1 VSLSYSACAFFGTF
15 ALRRSEVG
23 EILAKFIEH
32 GRPAHVEHGRPAHVE
47 HGRPAHV
54 EHGLLIDEVGDHVM
68 GETWVVLRG
77 LFAPRASRDDKIE
90 APRLLE
96 AMPATTRTIETWLRD
111 RGIDPVGL
119 PPIGWHFAA
128 TCM

>member
-1 VSLSYSACAFFGTF
+1 MSRSYSACAFFGTF
-15 ALRRSEVG
+15 APRRSEVG
-23 EILAKFIEH
+23 EILAKFIEN
-32 GRPAHVEHGRPAHVE
+32 
-47 HGRPAHV
+47 GRPAHV
-54 EHGLLIDEVGDHVM
+54 EHGLLVDEVGDHAM

-77 LFAPRASRDDKIE
+77 FFAPRASRDDKIE

-96 AMPATTRTIETWLRD
+96 PMPAATRTIETWLRD
-111 RGIDPVGL
+111 HGLDPVGL